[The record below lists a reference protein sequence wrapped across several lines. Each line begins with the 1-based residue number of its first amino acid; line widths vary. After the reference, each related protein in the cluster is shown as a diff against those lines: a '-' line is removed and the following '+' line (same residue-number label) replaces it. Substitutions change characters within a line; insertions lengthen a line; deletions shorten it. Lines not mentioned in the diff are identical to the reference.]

1 MQLKKFQE
9 ETIERLRKSFLNAW
23 QTGERRIPLILKSP
37 TGSGK
42 TIMAAEF
49 LRGLVGD
56 PQFQVQKAY
65 VWVSISDEIVMQ
77 SKRKLFKVYDGAW
90 EVNLLDL
97 NDLSNK
103 AYLKNN
109 NVFFVNWQKIKAS
122 NKQGRK
128 LRRESE
134 KSRSDLGIFDEF
146 IENTRRAGIELV
158 MIIDEAHM
166 GSKTSLSQE
175 IFDLIDPR
183 IIFKITAT
191 PESSEELEA
200 YRKGTF
206 VETKRECVVREEL
219 IKEKIVSQTRED
231 LERLAKNKLDEDKV
245 LLELAYNKRLELLSY
260 YQDLWVEVNP
270 LVLIQ
275 LPNDDQATKESL
287 EMTKEEIVKDFLKGK
302 WIAKEEIAIW
312 LSEKKEN
319 LEYVERNTS
328 KVSFLIFKQAA
339 ATWWDC
345 PRAGVL
351 VMFREIKSVTF
362 HTQTV
367 GRILR
372 MPEAKHY
379 TIPELNIGYLY
390 TNYERKDIKIP
401 DQAGPN
407 KAFIYRATKKAGIE
421 PIKLLS
427 TYLGRIDYNDLNYT
441 FEPILFEILNNY
453 FGIDDTGMT
462 DRIQNTQKLEKQGV
476 RTSQVK
482 ITHSM
487 IADVVI
493 ENYDRFIDD
502 LKKTGTNFE
511 SNISVGDLERL
522 YDLHV
527 YSLIAGQEQDNRRYA
542 PARSWKAFRNAITT
556 WFVEYINHN
565 RAEFK
570 AMFIND
576 LQRPDSIFREVIG
589 KALETYKPI
598 RLAEVKQKEKREEK
612 DLLATIPKA
621 ESHYTDDYSEF
632 IDYELTKCAIEPF
645 YFHHKNFK
653 NEIDFMKYLEEN
665 ESVEWWYK
673 NGDSGLEYFAI
684 KYYDDFQKTE
694 RLFYPD
700 WIGKLKNGKI
710 FIIDTKWGFTA
721 TSSETKNKAEA
732 LQAWIQK
739 QTKLDIIWG
748 IVVQVWGQWMIN
760 QNETYNVDNNYSEFE
775 NLSQLLK

>member
-9 ETIERLRKSFLNAW
+9 DTIERLRKAFLNAW

-56 PQFQVQKAY
+56 PQFQEQKAY

-77 SKRKLFKVYDGAW
+77 SKKKLFKVYDGAG

-103 AYLKNN
+103 SRMKNN
-109 NVFFVNWQKIKAS
+109 NVFFVNWQKIKAT
-122 NKQGRK
+122 NKDGRK

-146 IENTRRAGIELV
+146 IENTKRAGIELV

-166 GSKTSLSQE
+166 GSKTALSQE
-175 IFDLIDPR
+175 IFDLINPR

-191 PESSEELEA
+191 PEGNEELEA

-206 VETKRECVVREEL
+206 VETKREDVVREEL
-219 IKEKIVSQTRED
+219 IKDKIITQTKED
-231 LERLAKNKLDEDKV
+231 LERVTEHSYDEDKM
-245 LLELAYNKRLELLSY
+245 LLEFAYRKRLELLSY
-260 YQDLWVEVNP
+260 YQELGLDINP

-275 LPNDDQATKESL
+275 LPNDDQATKES
-287 EMTKEEIVKDFLKGK
+287 MQKTKEETVKDFLKTKG
-302 WIAKEEIAIW
+302 IPDEEIAIW

-319 LEYVERNTS
+319 LEYVEKNNS
-328 KVSFLIFKQAA
+328 MVSFLIFKQAA
-339 ATWWDC
+339 ATGWDC

-351 VMFREIKSVTF
+351 VMFREIKSATF

-379 TIPELNIGYLY
+379 PIPELNTGYLY

-407 KAFIYRATKKAGIE
+407 KAFIYKAQKKAHIE
-421 PIKLLS
+421 PLKLLS

-441 FEPILFEILNNY
+441 FQDVLFTVLNKY
-453 FGIDDTGMT
+453 FDIDDTGMT
-462 DRIQNTQKLEKQGV
+462 DFAENQKKLEKIGV
-476 RTSQVK
+476 RIQETY

-487 IADVVI
+487 IVDVVI

-502 LKKTGTNFE
+502 LKKSGSDYET
-511 SNISVGDLERL
+511 NISLGDLERL

-527 YSLIAGQEQDNRRYA
+527 YNLIAGQEVDTRRYA

-556 WFVEYINHN
+556 WFVEYINPK
-565 RAEFK
+565 RPEFK

-589 KALETYKPI
+589 EALEIYKPI
-598 RLAEVKQKEKREEK
+598 RLAETKAKEIRQEQDIQVTVPRLE
-612 DLLATIPKA
+612 TF
-621 ESHYTDDYSEF
+621 YTDDYSEF
-632 IDYELTKCAIEPF
+632 IDYTLEKCVVEPF

-653 NEIDFMKYLEEN
+653 NEMDFMKYLEES
-665 ESVEWWYK
+665 ESVDWWYK
-673 NGDSGLEYFAI
+673 NGDSGLEYFAV
-684 KYYDDFQKTE
+684 KYFDEFKNTE

-710 FIIDTKWGFTA
+710 FIIDTKQGFTA

-732 LQAWIQK
+732 LQAWIQT
-739 QTKLDIIWG
+739 QTKLDIVGG
-748 IVVQVWGQWMIN
+748 IAVQVGGIWKLN
-760 QNETYNVDNNYSEFE
+760 THKVYKVDRDYSEFE
-775 NLSQLLK
+775 SLGEVLK